1 MLLELARANRE
12 RARRALEV
20 AATLK
25 SESAAESLTRYA
37 AELQRR
43 ARQLENEAVGTGH
56 VPAAWGP
63 PDVIVNREND
73 RSYAGSAGERSVKS
87 PGSAF

>member
-1 MLLELARANRE
+1 MLLEHARANRE

-37 AELQRR
+37 AELQQR
-43 ARQLENEAVGTGH
+43 ARQLEDEAVTMGRVST
-56 VPAAWGP
+56 PAGA
-63 PDVIVNREND
+63 PDVIVNL
-73 RSYAGSAGERSVKS
+73 
-87 PGSAF
+87 PGKT